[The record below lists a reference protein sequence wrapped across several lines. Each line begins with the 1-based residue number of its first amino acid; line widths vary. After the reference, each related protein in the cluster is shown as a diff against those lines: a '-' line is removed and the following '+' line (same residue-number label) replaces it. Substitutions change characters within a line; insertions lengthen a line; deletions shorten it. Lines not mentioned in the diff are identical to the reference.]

1 MLQEL
6 DNPRQN
12 ENEIR
17 RLFNDDYFDLY
28 VWYDEDNS
36 IKGFQLCYD
45 KNSDARA
52 LTWRRD
58 HGYSHMRIDDG
69 ETGEFIQKMKPILVP
84 DGIFNFNEIAEKFRK
99 ESAVI
104 DRKEADFVYDKIVKY
119 R

>member
-1 MLQEL
+1 MLREL

-28 VWYDEDNS
+28 VWYNEDNS
-36 IKGFQLCYD
+36 IKGFQLCYE
-45 KNSDARA
+45 KNADARA
-52 LTWRRD
+52 LTWHRD

-69 ETGEFIQKMKPILVP
+69 ETGNYIQKMKPILVP
-84 DGIFNFNEIAEKFRK
+84 DGIFNFNAIAEKFK
-99 ESAVI
+99 NESARIEKKV
-104 DRKEADFVYDKIVKY
+104 ADFVYDKILCY